1 MGASSN
7 ESVREIYVGALE
19 AFPTTAFPPADY
31 IALGHI
37 HQPQKVGGLEHIRY
51 CGSPIALG
59 FDEARQTKQ
68 VLLVDLNE
76 AGLQTVTPLPVPVF
90 QTLAAVRGTLA
101 ELPTALQ
108 SIAANASTECPA
120 WLEVTVVEDDYLAD
134 LAPRVQAMAEGLP
147 LQVLRI
153 KRQRGTTAPQLL
165 AEASESLDE
174 LSPQDVFARRMALET
189 LEPPLQEALTARY
202 RQVLDSLSHAPG
214 DAA

>member
-1 MGASSN
+1 MGQHTSTKASSHGQ
-7 ESVREIYVGALE
+7 RG
-19 AFPTTAFPPADY
+19 PGTGT
-31 IALGHI
+31 IA
-37 HQPQKVGGLEHIRY
+37 
-51 CGSPIALG
+51 A
-59 FDEARQTKQ
+59 
-68 VLLVDLNE
+68 
-76 AGLQTVTPLPVPVF
+76 TPLPVPVF

-101 ELPTALQ
+101 ELPDALQ
-108 SIAANASTECPA
+108 SIAANASAERPA

-134 LAPRVQAMAEGLP
+134 LAPRIQAMAEGLP

-153 KRQRGTTAPQLL
+153 KRQRGTAAPQLL

-202 RQVLDSLSHAPG
+202 RQVLDSLSNAPG